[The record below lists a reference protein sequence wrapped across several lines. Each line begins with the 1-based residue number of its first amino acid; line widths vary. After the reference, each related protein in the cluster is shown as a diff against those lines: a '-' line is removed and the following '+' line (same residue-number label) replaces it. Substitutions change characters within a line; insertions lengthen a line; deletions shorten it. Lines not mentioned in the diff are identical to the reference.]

1 MHVNHLPASNKPA
14 SNNPASN
21 NPADDPPADPIRDGQ
36 PPDGGHAAHPRAP
49 ADQTGTDGPAPADQT
64 GTDGRAPADQT
75 GTDGRAPAD
84 QTGTD
89 GPAPADQTGTDGR
102 APADHR
108 RLGRELKLF
117 ATEPLVGAGLPLW
130 LPDGAVIRA
139 ELEKLAA
146 EEAIRG
152 GCQRVYT
159 PVLAKRALFERSGH
173 WAKFADDMFPPMR
186 VGEEEFVL
194 RPANCP
200 HHALV
205 YASEQ
210 RSYRDLPVRLAELGA
225 MFRSELSGVLGG
237 LSRVR
242 QINLDDTHVFCAPDQ
257 VPGEIARAVRSVQRC
272 YRLLGIEVARFRL
285 SRRGDGD
292 GYLGDAGLWAAA
304 ERHLAEALRDLGIE
318 YEDAPGEAAFYGPK
332 IDVQVAD
339 PAGREETLSTVQLDF
354 NQPERFDLWFTGPD
368 GGRHRP
374 VMIHRGVLSAMER
387 LVAFLVE
394 RCDGAFPPWL
404 APVQVLVLPVSE
416 QHAARAR
423 DVADRVGA
431 AGLRAGCE
439 PPDATLG
446 ARVRRARERRIPYV
460 AVIGDRE
467 HAAGQVAVR
476 LRDGRRLDGVDVE
489 RLIEEVSRQ
498 VADRSPGLGFG

>member
-1 MHVNHLPASNKPA
+1 MPTNHAPAGQAPDSQA
-14 SNNPASN
+14 SA
-21 NPADDPPADPIRDGQ
+21 GQ
-36 PPDGGHAAHPRAP
+36 APDSQAP
-49 ADQTGTDGPAPADQT
+49 ADQ
-64 GTDGRAPADQT
+64 
-75 GTDGRAPAD
+75 
-84 QTGTD
+84 
-89 GPAPADQTGTDGR
+89 

-139 ELEKLAA
+139 ELERLAA

-152 GCQRVYT
+152 GCQPVYT

-237 LSRVR
+237 LARVR
-242 QINLDDTHVFCAPDQ
+242 QINLDDTHVFCAPEQ
-257 VPGEIARAVRSVQRC
+257 MPGEIALAVQSVQRC
-272 YRLLGIEVARFRL
+272 YRLLGIDVARYRL
-285 SRRGDGD
+285 SRRGPGG
-292 GYLGDAGLWAAA
+292 GYLGGDDLWAAA
-304 ERHLAEALRDLGIE
+304 EGHLAAVLRDLGLD

-354 NQPERFDLWFTGPD
+354 NQPERFDLCYIGPD

-374 VMIHRGVLSAMER
+374 VMIHRGGLSAMER
-387 LVAFLVE
+387 LVAHLIE
-394 RCDGAFPPWL
+394 QYGGAFPPWL
-404 APVQVLVLPVSE
+404 APVQVVVLPVAE
-416 QHAARAR
+416 PHAAAAR
-423 DVADRVGA
+423 GVTGRLRA
-431 AGLRAGCE
+431 AGLRAECD
-439 PPDATLG
+439 PADATLG
-446 ARVRRARERRIPYV
+446 ARIRQARERRIPYV

-467 HAAGQVAVR
+467 DAGGLVALR
-476 LRDGRRLDGVDVE
+476 LRDGRRLDGVGVD
-489 RLIEEVSRQ
+489 RLVSEVSRQ
-498 VADRSPGLGFG
+498 VAERSPGLGFG

>member
-1 MHVNHLPASNKPA
+1 MHTDHAPAS
-14 SNNPASN
+14 
-21 NPADDPPADPIRDGQ
+21 Q
-36 PPDGGHAAHPRAP
+36 
-49 ADQTGTDGPAPADQT
+49 
-64 GTDGRAPADQT
+64 
-75 GTDGRAPAD
+75 
-84 QTGTD
+84 
-89 GPAPADQTGTDGR
+89 

-139 ELEKLAA
+139 ELERLAA

-152 GCQRVYT
+152 GCQPVYT

-257 VPGEIARAVRSVQRC
+257 VPGEIIRAVQSVQRC
-272 YRLLGIEVARFRL
+272 YRLLGIDVARYRL

-292 GYLGDAGLWAAA
+292 GYLGADDLWADA
-304 ERHLAEALRDLGIE
+304 ERHLAAALRDLGLD
-318 YEDAPGEAAFYGPK
+318 YEDGPGEAAFYGPK
-332 IDVQVAD
+332 IDIQVVD

-354 NQPERFDLWFTGPD
+354 NQPERFDLCYTGSD
-368 GGRHRP
+368 GARHQP
-374 VMIHRGVLSAMER
+374 VMIHRGVLSGMER
-387 LVAFLVE
+387 LVAHLIE

-404 APVQVLVLPVSE
+404 APVQVVVLPVAE
-416 QHAARAR
+416 PNAGQAR
-423 DVADRVGA
+423 DVAGRIRA
-431 AGLRAGCE
+431 AGLRAECD
-439 PPDATLG
+439 PADATLG
-446 ARVRRARERRIPYV
+446 ARIRRARDRRIPYI
-460 AVIGDRE
+460 AVVGDRE
-467 HAAGQVAVR
+467 NASGLVALR
-476 LRDGRRLDGVDVE
+476 LRDGRRLDGVGVE
-489 RLIEEVSRQ
+489 RLIGEVSRQ
-498 VADRSPGLGFG
+498 VAGRSGELGFR

>member
-1 MHVNHLPASNKPA
+1 MPTNHAPAS
-14 SNNPASN
+14 
-21 NPADDPPADPIRDGQ
+21 Q
-36 PPDGGHAAHPRAP
+36 P
-49 ADQTGTDGPAPADQT
+49 
-64 GTDGRAPADQT
+64 
-75 GTDGRAPAD
+75 
-84 QTGTD
+84 
-89 GPAPADQTGTDGR
+89 
-102 APADHR
+102 PADHR

-117 ATEPLVGAGLPLW
+117 TTEPLVGAGLPLW

-139 ELEKLAA
+139 ELERLAA

-152 GCQRVYT
+152 GCQPVYT

-242 QINLDDTHVFCAPDQ
+242 QINLDDTHVFCAPEQ
-257 VPGEIARAVRSVQRC
+257 VPDEIARALRSVQRC
-272 YRLLGIEVARFRL
+272 YRLLGIDVARYRL
-285 SRRGDGD
+285 SRRGRGD
-292 GYLGDAGLWAAA
+292 GYLGGDDLWADA
-304 ERHLAEALRDLGIE
+304 ERHLAATLRDLGLD
-318 YEDAPGEAAFYGPK
+318 YEDAAGEAAFYGPK
-332 IDVQVAD
+332 IDIQVVD

-354 NQPERFDLWFTGPD
+354 NQPERFDLCYTGPD

-374 VMIHRGVLSAMER
+374 VMIHRGVLSGMER
-387 LVAFLVE
+387 LVAHLIE

-404 APVQVLVLPVSE
+404 APVQVVVLPVAGP
-416 QHAARAR
+416 QAGPARA
-423 DVADRVGA
+423 VADRARA
-431 AGLRAGCE
+431 AGLRAECD
-439 PPDATLG
+439 PADATLG
-446 ARVRRARERRIPYV
+446 ARIRRARERRIPYI
-460 AVIGDRE
+460 AVIGQRE
-467 HAAGQVAVR
+467 DASGLVALR
-476 LRDGRRLDGVDVE
+476 LRDGRRLDGIGVG
-489 RLIEEVSRQ
+489 RLVGEVSRQ
-498 VADRSPGLGFG
+498 VADRSADLGFR

>member
-1 MHVNHLPASNKPA
+1 MPTNHAPA
-14 SNNPASN
+14 
-21 NPADDPPADPIRDGQ
+21 GQ
-36 PPDGGHAAHPRAP
+36 APDSHAAAGQAPDSQAP
-49 ADQTGTDGPAPADQT
+49 ADQ
-64 GTDGRAPADQT
+64 
-75 GTDGRAPAD
+75 
-84 QTGTD
+84 
-89 GPAPADQTGTDGR
+89 

-139 ELEKLAA
+139 ELERLAA

-152 GCQRVYT
+152 GCQPVYT

-237 LSRVR
+237 LARVR
-242 QINLDDTHVFCAPDQ
+242 QINLDDTHVFCAPEQ
-257 VPGEIARAVRSVQRC
+257 MRGEMALAVQSVQRS
-272 YRLLGIEVARFRL
+272 YRLLGIDVARYRL
-285 SRRGDGD
+285 SRRGPGG
-292 GYLGDAGLWAAA
+292 GYLGGDDLWAAA
-304 ERHLAEALRDLGIE
+304 EDHLAAVLRDLGLD

-354 NQPERFDLWFTGPD
+354 NQPERFDLCYIGPD

-374 VMIHRGVLSAMER
+374 VMIHRGGLSAMER
-387 LVAFLVE
+387 LVAHLIE
-394 RCDGAFPPWL
+394 QYGGAFPPWL
-404 APVQVLVLPVSE
+404 APVQVVVLPVAE
-416 QHAARAR
+416 PHAAAAR
-423 DVADRVGA
+423 GVADRLRA
-431 AGLRAGCE
+431 AGRRAECDPAG
-439 PPDATLG
+439 ATLG
-446 ARVRRARERRIPYV
+446 ARIRQARERRIPYV

-467 HAAGQVAVR
+467 DAGRLVALR
-476 LRDGRRLDGVDVE
+476 LRDGRRLNGVGVD
-489 RLIEEVSRQ
+489 RLVSEVSRQ
-498 VADRSPGLGFG
+498 VAERSPGLGFG

>member
-1 MHVNHLPASNKPA
+1 MPANH
-14 SNNPASN
+14 
-21 NPADDPPADPIRDGQ
+21 
-36 PPDGGHAAHPRAP
+36 AP
-49 ADQTGTDGPAPADQT
+49 AGQAPANH
-64 GTDGRAPADQT
+64 APAGQ
-75 GTDGRAPAD
+75 
-84 QTGTD
+84 
-89 GPAPADQTGTDGR
+89 

-139 ELEKLAA
+139 ELERLAA
-146 EEAIRG
+146 EEASRG
-152 GCQRVYT
+152 GCQPVYT

-173 WAKFADDMFPPMR
+173 WAKFAGDMFPPMR

-257 VPGEIARAVRSVQRC
+257 MPGEIARALRSVQRC
-272 YRLLGIEVARFRL
+272 YRLLGIDVARYRL

-292 GYLGDAGLWAAA
+292 GYLGGDDLWSAA
-304 ERHLAEALRDLGIE
+304 EGHLADALRDLGLG
-318 YEDAPGEAAFYGPK
+318 YQDAPGEAAFYGPK
-332 IDVQVAD
+332 IDIQVAD

-354 NQPERFDLWFTGPD
+354 NQPERLDLGYIGPD

-374 VMIHRGVLSAMER
+374 VMIHCGVLSAMER
-387 LVAFLVE
+387 LVAHLVE
-394 RCDGAFPPWL
+394 RYGGAFPPWL
-404 APVQVLVLPVSE
+404 APVQVVVLPVAE
-416 QHAARAR
+416 PHAGPAGS
-423 DVADRVGA
+423 VTDRLRA
-431 AGLRAGCE
+431 AGLRAQCD
-439 PPDATLG
+439 PADATLG
-446 ARVRRARERRIPYV
+446 ARIRRARDRRIPYI

-467 HAAGQVAVR
+467 DAGGLVALR
-476 LRDGRRLDGVDVE
+476 LRDGRRLDGIGVE
-489 RLIEEVSRQ
+489 RLVSEISRQ
-498 VADRSPGLGFG
+498 VADRSANLGFG

>member
-1 MHVNHLPASNKPA
+1 MHTNHAPAGQAPASQP
-14 SNNPASN
+14 SGSHV
-21 NPADDPPADPIRDGQ
+21 PPGQ
-36 PPDGGHAAHPRAP
+36 
-49 ADQTGTDGPAPADQT
+49 
-64 GTDGRAPADQT
+64 
-75 GTDGRAPAD
+75 
-84 QTGTD
+84 
-89 GPAPADQTGTDGR
+89 

-139 ELEKLAA
+139 EIERLAV

-152 GCQRVYT
+152 GCRPVYS

-237 LSRVR
+237 LVRVR
-242 QINLDDTHVFCAPDQ
+242 QINLDDTHVFCAPGQ
-257 VPGEIARAVRSVQRC
+257 MPGEIALAVQSVQRC
-272 YRLLGIEVARFRL
+272 YRLLGIDVARYRL
-285 SRRGDGD
+285 SRRGPGS
-292 GYLGDAGLWAAA
+292 GYLGRDDLWAAA
-304 ERHLAEALRDLGIE
+304 EGHLAAVLGDLGLD

-354 NQPERFDLWFTGPD
+354 NQPERFDLCYIGPD

-374 VMIHRGVLSAMER
+374 VMIHRGGLSAMER
-387 LVAFLVE
+387 LVAHLIE
-394 RCDGAFPPWL
+394 RYDGAFPPWL
-404 APVQVLVLPVSE
+404 APVQVVVLPVAE
-416 QHAARAR
+416 PHAGAASGVIGRLR
-423 DVADRVGA
+423 A
-431 AGLRAGCE
+431 AGLRAECD
-439 PPDATLG
+439 PADATLG
-446 ARVRRARERRIPYV
+446 ARIRQARERRIPYV

-467 HAAGQVAVR
+467 DASGLVALR
-476 LRDGRRLDGVDVE
+476 LRDGRRLDGVGVD
-489 RLIEEVSRQ
+489 RLVSEVSRQ
-498 VADRSPGLGFG
+498 VAERSLDLGFG

>member
-1 MHVNHLPASNKPA
+1 MHIHHPPAGDLHAGNLPAGQIPAGQPQAGQIPA
-14 SNNPASN
+14 SQIPVGQ
-21 NPADDPPADPIRDGQ
+21 PQPGQMPVGQPPADQIPAGQ
-36 PPDGGHAAHPRAP
+36 PQAGQMP
-49 ADQTGTDGPAPADQT
+49 AGDP
-64 GTDGRAPADQT
+64 
-75 GTDGRAPAD
+75 
-84 QTGTD
+84 
-89 GPAPADQTGTDGR
+89 
-102 APADHR
+102 PADHR

-173 WAKFADDMFPPMR
+173 WAKFADDMFPPIR
-186 VGEEEFVL
+186 VGAEEFVL

-200 HHALV
+200 HHAMV

-257 VPGEIARAVRSVQRC
+257 VPGEIARAVQSVQRC
-272 YRLLGIEVARFRL
+272 YRLLGIDVARYRL
-285 SRRGDGD
+285 SRRDGGD
-292 GYLGDAGLWAAA
+292 GYLGHADLWAAA
-304 ERHLAEALRDLGIE
+304 ERHLAGCLRDLGLD

-332 IDVQVAD
+332 IDVQVVD

-354 NQPERFDLWFTGPD
+354 NQPERFDLCFIRPD
-368 GGRHRP
+368 GSRRRP
-374 VMIHRGVLSAMER
+374 VLIHRGVLSAMER
-387 LVAFLVE
+387 LVAFLIE
-394 RCDGAFPPWL
+394 RYDGAFPPWL
-404 APVQVLVLPVSE
+404 APVQMIVMPVGE
-416 QHAARAR
+416 QHAGRAGE
-423 DVADRVGA
+423 VAGRATA
-431 AGLRAGCE
+431 AGLRAECD
-439 PPDATLG
+439 PADATLG
-446 ARVRRARERRIPYV
+446 ARIRRARGRRIPYL

-467 HAAGQVAVR
+467 SAADQVALR
-476 LRDGRRLDGVDVE
+476 LRDGRRLDGVAAE
-489 RLIEEVSRQ
+489 RLIDEVSRQ
-498 VADRSPGLGFG
+498 VAGRSLGLGFG